1 MHSLYIGLT
10 KFFIHKRIDYIN
22 FCSLFLILIIFGNL
36 NGMFNY
42 MFDIVAPLSP
52 VILVLSI
59 VIIASLVQQNYE
71 KESLL
76 FWGFTAF
83 YIIYLYIASISF
95 LLYNDQVY
103 TGNNY
108 LITVRGYLSS
118 IIILLCFYKLTTWA
132 LLYFDFYSLLSRMYI
147 FLLLGVGLIF
157 FSSVIGFNIGLDMDR
172 ASGFFAN
179 PNTAA
184 GFILYCLCLTLC
196 FAISETRKYGFL
208 YLLLVPALFYTMFI
222 TFSKAGLI
230 TFPLVVI
237 AFLGMCF
244 LRYKKLFKPKRKIF
258 VWLFLAIIVAVG
270 IMSYYFSAIVDQL
283 SWGQFLRLQRTLAF
297 LSGEFTEATTSE
309 RSTLFN
315 IGFHLI
321 SEHPLLG
328 NGLTSFHAYDIPV
341 NGKHIGVHNTFLMIL
356 GEAGILPFMIYSV
369 LIIIMLWKSWKL
381 KNLAI
386 SFLFMSIM
394 IVYIIN
400 VGGTGHNGLDDRV
413 SNCLFGVMLGY
424 FSYVDKLKLKR
435 RFQRV

>member
-1 MHSLYIGLT
+1 MHSLYLGLA
-10 KFFIHKRIDYIN
+10 KLFVHKRIDYIN
-22 FCSLFLILIIFGNL
+22 FCSFLLILIIFGNL

-52 VILVLSI
+52 IILVLS
-59 VIIASLVQQNYE
+59 VIIIARLVYKNYE

-76 FWGFTAF
+76 FWSFTAF
-83 YIIYLYIASISF
+83 YLIYLYISSISY
-95 LLYNDQVY
+95 LLYNDLIFS
-103 TGNNY
+103 GNNF

-118 IIILLCFYKLTTWA
+118 IIILLSFYKLTTWA
-132 LLYFDFYSLLSRMYI
+132 LANQDFYSLLSRMYI
-147 FLLLGVGLIF
+147 FLLLGVAVIF

-196 FAISETRKYGFL
+196 FAISEKKIFGFM

-230 TFPLVVI
+230 TFPIVVF
-237 AFLGMCF
+237 AFLGMCL
-244 LRYKKLFKPKRKIF
+244 LRYRKLLKSKRKIF
-258 VWLFLAIIVAVG
+258 IWLFLSLILAIGV
-270 IMSYYFSAIVDQL
+270 MSYYFSAIVDQL

-315 IGFHLI
+315 IGFQLI
-321 SEHPLLG
+321 GEHPILG

-341 NGKHIGVHNTFLMIL
+341 NGKHIGVHNTFLLIL
-356 GEAGILPFMIYSV
+356 GESGILPFIMYSV
-369 LIIIMLWKSWKL
+369 LILILIIKSWRL

-386 SFLFMSIM
+386 SFLFVSIM
-394 IVYIIN
+394 LVYVIN
-400 VGGTGHNGLDDRV
+400 IAGTGHNGLDDRV
-413 SNCLFGVMLGY
+413 SNCLFGVMIGY
-424 FSYVDKLKLKR
+424 FAYVDRDKIDNTKD
-435 RFQRV
+435 

>member
-1 MHSLYIGLT
+1 MHSLYIGLA
-10 KFFIHKRIDYIN
+10 KFLINKRIDYLN
-22 FCSLFLILIIFGNL
+22 FCSFLLILIIFGNL

-52 VILVLSI
+52 IILILSLSI
-59 VIIASLVQQNYE
+59 IICLVYRDYE

-76 FWGFTAF
+76 FWSFSVF
-83 YIIYLYIASISF
+83 YILYLYLSSISF
-95 LLYNDQVY
+95 LLYNDQIY
-103 TGNNY
+103 SGNNY

-132 LLYFDFYSLLSRMYI
+132 LTRYEFYSLLSRMYL
-147 FLLLGVGLIF
+147 FLLMGVTIIF
-157 FSSVIGFNIGLDMDR
+157 VSSIIGFNIGLDMDR

-184 GFILYCLCLTLC
+184 GFILYCLCLTLS
-196 FAISETRKYGFL
+196 FAISEKQNFGFL

-230 TFPLVVI
+230 TFPLVI
-237 AFLGMCF
+237 FTFLGMCI
-244 LRYKKLFKPKRKIF
+244 LRYRRLFRPKRRIF
-258 VWLFLAIIVAVG
+258 IWLFLAIVLSISVLSYFFSSIVE
-270 IMSYYFSAIVDQL
+270 QL

-309 RSTLFN
+309 RSTLFS
-315 IGFHLI
+315 IGFTLI
-321 SEHPLLG
+321 AEHPILG
-328 NGLTSFHAYDIPV
+328 NGLSSFHAYNIPV
-341 NGKHIGVHNTFLMIL
+341 NGKHIGVHNTFLLIL
-356 GEAGILPFMIYSV
+356 GESGVIPFILYTV
-369 LIIIMLWKSWKL
+369 LIIIMIIKSWRI

-394 IVYIIN
+394 IVYVVNIA
-400 VGGTGHNGLDDRV
+400 GTGHNGLDDRV

-424 FSYVDKLKLKR
+424 FAFIDKQKYK
-435 RFQRV
+435 QKN